1 MTTPNQQGQPLPE
14 GSMQSYGSWN
24 AVQNQSETGWKDVI
38 NSQWEGKFDPIG
50 GGVNFLIVIMLK
62 LLASLLNMVPI
73 VGDDLAEVVNNIADG
88 INATNN
94 RAVDAQSSANNAQT
108 AADTAQSNAE
118 AANTRAT
125 NAETAAVNAL
135 AVANSAQTNAGTAVT
150 QAQAA
155 ANAVAAASEK
165 ADRAYENASYWE
177 AECVVASSGVVLG
190 VNELNIGLCQNVP
203 DGKIR
208 KITDIHIALLQQ
220 PAGIQIQ
227 TKKYDAAGTTNSVI
241 HTATLTGNVT
251 RVNYNNLNLNVLD
264 KERVFWNVVSVT
276 GSVAPTIL
284 QCLVFGVIIDS
295 DI

>member
-1 MTTPNQQGQPLPE
+1 MTTPNQNDPNAE
-14 GSMQSYGSWN
+14 GSMQSFGTWGE
-24 AVQNQSETGWKDVI
+24 VQGQSETDWKGYI
-38 NSQWEGKFDPIG
+38 QNQWDDQFNPIG

-62 LLASLLNMVPI
+62 LLASLLNTVPI
-73 VGDDLAEVVNNIADG
+73 VGNTLSEVVNNIADG
-88 INATNN
+88 LNQTN
-94 RAVDAQSSANNAQT
+94 ST
-108 AADTAQSNAE
+108 
-118 AANTRAT
+118 
-125 NAETAAVNAL
+125 AL
-135 AVANSAQTNAGTAVT
+135 AAGDQADIAYSIATDAEGQAAGAHAVALAAQENAGTAVT

-155 ANAVAAASEK
+155 ANAVEAATEK

-208 KITDIHIALLQQ
+208 KITDIHIALMQQ
-220 PAGIQIQ
+220 LNGIQIE
-227 TKKYDAAGTTNSVI
+227 TKKYDAAGVVNSVV
-241 HTATLTGNVT
+241 HTATLGPNVT
-251 RVNYNNLNLNVLD
+251 RVNYNNLDISVLD

-284 QCLVFGVIIDS
+284 QCLVFGVIIDE